1 MNTGKEK
8 NEHQTQ
14 SDYKAEFGM
23 PAHTIG
29 C

>member
-1 MNTGKEK
+1 MKTGKEK
-8 NEHQTQ
+8 IEHQSQ
-14 SDYKAEFGM
+14 PDYEVEFGM